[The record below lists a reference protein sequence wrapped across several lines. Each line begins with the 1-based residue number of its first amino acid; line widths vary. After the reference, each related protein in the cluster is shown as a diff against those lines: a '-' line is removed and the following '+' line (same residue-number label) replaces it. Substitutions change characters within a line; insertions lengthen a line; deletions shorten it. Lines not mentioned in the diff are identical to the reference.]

1 MKTNADSF
9 KAIKLLASAMA
20 LFAALLTTSCATA
33 PATPSQASSSGPSAN
48 VDTFGSKY
56 LATTILGQLRTVEV
70 VNQPIIVTTFVN
82 LNNLNK
88 SSVFGR
94 ALAERLLT
102 ELHMTG
108 FTVSEIRKGKDI
120 FLREELGELIL
131 TRDARDTMGR
141 THARAVL
148 AGTYVA
154 TSDSVIVNARLI
166 DLHTPLILSS
176 CSYTLKMTKEL
187 EKLLTGESPF

>member
-1 MKTNADSF
+1 MRISGVNRP
-9 KAIKLLASAMA
+9 AIARATAVLA
-20 LFAALLTTSCATA
+20 LCAAIFFSSCASMS
-33 PATPSQASSSGPSAN
+33 PGSGQMN
-48 VDTFGSKY
+48 VGVDPFGSRF
-56 LATTILGQLRTVEV
+56 LALTILEQLRSKEV
-70 VNQPIIVTTFVN
+70 LNQPIIVTTFVN

-94 ALAERLLT
+94 AVAERLLT
-102 ELHMTG
+102 ELHHAG
-108 FTVSEIRKGKDI
+108 FTVSEIRKGKDV

-131 TRDARDTMGR
+131 TRDARETMGK

-154 TSDSVIVNARLI
+154 TADSVIVNARLI
-166 DLHTPLILSS
+166 DLQTPLILSS

>member
-1 MKTNADSF
+1 MKAANGKLPSIPLAMQVL
-9 KAIKLLASAMA
+9 AIC
-20 LFAALLTTSCATA
+20 AAVFMSSCATA
-33 PATPSQASSSGPSAN
+33 PANNDQLRLGA
-48 VDTFGSKY
+48 DQFGSRF
-56 LATTILGQLRTVEV
+56 LAMTILEQLRSREV
-70 VNQPIIVTTFVN
+70 LNQPIIVTTFVN

-94 ALAERLLT
+94 AVAEKLLT
-102 ELHMTG
+102 ELHHAG

-131 TRDARDTMGR
+131 TRDARETMGK

-154 TSDSVIVNARLI
+154 TADSIIINARLI
-166 DLHTPLILSS
+166 DLQTPLILSS

>member
-1 MKTNADSF
+1 MKRPGPKRSF
-9 KAIKLLASAMA
+9 AALASAVLAVCVAMS
-20 LFAALLTTSCATA
+20 LSSCASLQTGND
-33 PATPSQASSSGPSAN
+33 QFRLQG
-48 VDTFGSKY
+48 DMFGSRF
-56 LATTILGQLRTVEV
+56 LAMTILDQLRSREV
-70 VNQPIIVTTFVN
+70 LNQPIIVTTFVN

-94 ALAERLLT
+94 AVAEKLLT
-102 ELHMTG
+102 ELHQAG

-131 TRDARDTMGR
+131 TRDARETMGK

-154 TSDSVIVNARLI
+154 TSDSVIINARLI
-166 DLHTPLILSS
+166 DLQTPLILSS

>member
-1 MKTNADSF
+1 MNGSNHKRPTFAGGSF
-9 KAIKLLASAMA
+9 IAAILVAA
-20 LFAALLTTSCATA
+20 LFSSCATA
-33 PATPSQASSSGPSAN
+33 PAANERVRLSG
-48 VDTFGSKY
+48 DMFGSRL
-56 LATTILGQLRTVEV
+56 LAMTILDQLRSREV
-70 VNQPIIVTTFVN
+70 LNQPIIVTTFVN

-94 ALAERLLT
+94 ALAEKLLT
-102 ELHMTG
+102 ELHQAG
-108 FTVSEIRKGKDI
+108 FTVSEIRKGKDV

-131 TRDARDTMGR
+131 TRDAKETMGK

-154 TSDSVIVNARLI
+154 TADSVIVNARLI
-166 DLHTPLILSS
+166 DLQTPLILSS
-176 CSYTLKMTKEL
+176 CSYTLKMTKEF

>member
-1 MKTNADSF
+1 MKASGGNRFVLARVSAVLAVCA
-9 KAIKLLASAMA
+9 AISLS
-20 LFAALLTTSCATA
+20 SCATA
-33 PATPSQASSSGPSAN
+33 PAAN
-48 VDTFGSKY
+48 GQMKPGVDIFGSRF
-56 LATTILGQLRTVEV
+56 LAVTILDQLRSKEV
-70 VNQPIIVTTFVN
+70 LNQPIIVTTFVN

-94 ALAERLLT
+94 ALAEKLLT
-102 ELHMTG
+102 ELHQTG
-108 FTVSEIRKGKDI
+108 FTVSEIRKGRDV

-131 TRDARDTMGR
+131 TRDARETMGK

-154 TSDSVIVNARLI
+154 TADSVIVNARLI
-166 DLHTPLILSS
+166 DLQTPLILSS

>member
-1 MKTNADSF
+1 MKGS
-9 KAIKLLASAMA
+9 KLKHPAFARASAIVA
-20 LFAALLTTSCATA
+20 ICSAAFFSSCATA
-33 PATPSQASSSGPSAN
+33 PASNDQIRLGG
-48 VDTFGSKY
+48 DMFGSRF
-56 LATTILGQLRTVEV
+56 LAMSILDQLRSREV
-70 VNQPIIVTTFVN
+70 LNQPIIVTTFVN

-94 ALAERLLT
+94 ALAEKLLT
-102 ELHMTG
+102 ELHQAG
-108 FTVSEIRKGKDI
+108 FTVSEIRKGKDV

-131 TRDARDTMGR
+131 TRDAKETMGK

-154 TSDSVIVNARLI
+154 TADSVIINARLI
-166 DLHTPLILSS
+166 DLQTPLILSS
-176 CSYTLKMTKEL
+176 CSYTLKMTKEF

>member
-1 MKTNADSF
+1 MEEP
-9 KAIKLLASAMA
+9 KAQRAFIRRASVVMA
-20 LFAALLTTSCATA
+20 VVAAVLFSSCASMRGKDEPRMDA
-33 PATPSQASSSGPSAN
+33 
-48 VDTFGSKY
+48 DMFGSRF
-56 LATTILGQLRTVEV
+56 LATTILGQLRSKEV
-70 VNQPIIVTTFVN
+70 LDQPIIVTTFVN

-94 ALAERLLT
+94 AVAEKLLT
-102 ELHMTG
+102 ELHQAG

-131 TRDARDTMGR
+131 TRDAKETMGK

-154 TSDSVIVNARLI
+154 TSDSIIINARLI
-166 DLHTPLILSS
+166 DLQSPLILSS

>member
-1 MKTNADSF
+1 MKKPGSNRSA
-9 KAIKLLASAMA
+9 LASAS
-20 LFAALLTTSCATA
+20 AALAVCAAILFSSCATA
-33 PATPSQASSSGPSAN
+33 PTTGDPMKPGA
-48 VDTFGSKY
+48 DMFGSRF
-56 LATTILGQLRTVEV
+56 LALTILDQLRSREV
-70 VNQPIIVTTFVN
+70 LNQPIIVTTFVN
-82 LNNLNK
+82 LNNLGK

-94 ALAERLLT
+94 AVAEKLLT
-102 ELHMTG
+102 ELHQTG
-108 FTVSEIRKGKDI
+108 FMVSEIRKGKDV
-120 FLREELGELIL
+120 FLREDLGELIL
-131 TRDARDTMGR
+131 TRDARETMGK

-166 DLHTPLILSS
+166 DLQTPLILSS